1 METISRIAQFFKVA
15 LVEFKMGISS
25 ELTYRWQILL
35 WVISD
40 ATQPLIFATLWSVV
54 ASTGD
59 RDFTADQMVSYYF
72 MVTIVGR
79 LTQDWSIQFISN
91 SIIKGEFSKY
101 LVKPFS
107 YMSEMLGMS
116 MAIRTIRLLLIL
128 PFLLVGYYLFRDLIS
143 YELTP
148 NSFTLFLFALLIG
161 YIMNF
166 ILGNIFALVAF
177 FSKQIYGLRA
187 LYINFV
193 SILSGEYIPLKV
205 LAVGAFFLFEMLPFR
220 YVLSF
225 PIEIISGDLTHDQIG
240 RGFGIALF
248 WLVALSFI
256 YQFTYKMAIR
266 RYEAEGI

>member
-1 METISRIAQFFKVA
+1 M
-15 LVEFKMGISS
+15 EFKMGISS

-148 NSFTLFLFALLIG
+148 NSFYPISFRTTDRIYHEFHTGQYLRFSSFLQQTDIR
-161 YIMNF
+161 
-166 ILGNIFALVAF
+166 
-177 FSKQIYGLRA
+177 S
-187 LYINFV
+187 
-193 SILSGEYIPLKV
+193 
-205 LAVGAFFLFEMLPFR
+205 
-220 YVLSF
+220 
-225 PIEIISGDLTHDQIG
+225 T
-240 RGFGIALF
+240 
-248 WLVALSFI
+248 SFI
-256 YQFTYKMAIR
+256 HKFCINTLR
-266 RYEAEGI
+266 RVYPAQSASCWSLFPV